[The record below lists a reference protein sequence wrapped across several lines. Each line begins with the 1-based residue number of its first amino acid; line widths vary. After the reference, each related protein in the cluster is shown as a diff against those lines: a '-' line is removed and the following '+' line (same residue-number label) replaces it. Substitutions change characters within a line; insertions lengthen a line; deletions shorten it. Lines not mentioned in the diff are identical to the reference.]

1 MIFDHLSKEFELWTF
16 ETITLTK
23 GLTVISKLQM
33 DFTGFLKVFK
43 IIENLEIWAW
53 SDCYVTGTFYQ
64 WCHITDANDAIMHQL
79 PNESTK
85 LLNILFKNLCEWYCM
100 LNYNRKIDTIWN
112 SLFDD
117 KSSYLRCIQD
127 VVIKFASAINIT

>member
-1 MIFDHLSKEFELWTF
+1 
-16 ETITLTK
+16 
-23 GLTVISKLQM
+23 
-33 DFTGFLKVFK
+33 
-43 IIENLEIWAW
+43 
-53 SDCYVTGTFYQ
+53 
-64 WCHITDANDAIMHQL
+64 MHQL